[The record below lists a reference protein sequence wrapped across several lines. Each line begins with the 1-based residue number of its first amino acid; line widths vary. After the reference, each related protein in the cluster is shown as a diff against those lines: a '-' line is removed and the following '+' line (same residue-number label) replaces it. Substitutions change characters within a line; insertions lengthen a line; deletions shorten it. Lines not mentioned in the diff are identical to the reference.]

1 LHGENELLKRCRIL
15 SKPFAAAEAFYM
27 FFQVDGRF
35 QVAWV
40 RQGEGYLKIRFFK
53 E

>member
-1 LHGENELLKRCRIL
+1 MLKRCRIL

-27 FFQVDGRF
+27 FFQADGRF

-40 RQGEGYLKIRFFK
+40 RHGGRLPENPFL
-53 E
+53 

>member
-1 LHGENELLKRCRIL
+1 
-15 SKPFAAAEAFYM
+15 M

-40 RQGEGYLKIRFFK
+40 RHGGRLPENPFL
-53 E
+53 